1 MGQMFLILLKA
12 VEQQSHLETHLTS
25 YVPYFSL
32 PSTLLTAPPRP
43 ILADFPQPSDLLQ
56 QFVIFIISAFV
67 DLVLSGDHPC
77 CSIKL

>member
-43 ILADFPQPSDLLQ
+43 ILTDFPQPSDLLQ
-56 QFVIFIISAFV
+56 QFVTFIINALV
-67 DLVLSGDHPC
+67 GLVLSLNF
-77 CSIKL
+77 IVFAVQ